1 MAVPKRKTSKSK
13 RMRKSSRNNSRKEKA
28 IARKKYWERQF
39 DKWVNWSVNTLG
51 YVKYQ
56 DIIEYRKKYKLE

>member
-1 MAVPKRKTSKSK
+1 
-13 RMRKSSRNNSRKEKA
+13 MRKSSRNNSQKEKI

-39 DKWVNWSVNTLG
+39 DKWVNWSINTLG